1 MSTVPK
7 IIEVAAG
14 LIFRGGKLL
23 ITQRYPDAHQ
33 GGLWEFPGGKR
44 EPDESFEQC
53 LHRELAEELGIE
65 VEVNELIATIQHD
78 YPERTVLLRFFRCVW
93 KRNEPRNLGCPD
105 FCWVTRDE
113 LGDYTFPAADARL
126 IKKLEKDATLWAKGP
141 NP

>member
-1 MSTVPK
+1 MSQPAK
-7 IIEVAAG
+7 IIEVAAA
-14 LIFRGGKLL
+14 LVFRDGKLL

-44 EPDESFEQC
+44 EPDESFEEC

-65 VEVNELIATIQHD
+65 VAVKDPVETIIHE
-78 YPERTVLLRFFRCVW
+78 YPERTVLLKFFRCIW

-113 LGDYTFPAADARL
+113 LENYTFPPADARL
-126 IKKLEKDATLWAKGP
+126 LDKLRRDKSLWAEDTSS
-141 NP
+141 